1 MVVIRN
7 FDSTKTQT
15 VSVTTDIETN
25 YGLLCNFVASLSSP
39 PIYMSI
45 TGKTITVDV
54 SLTTLANIGMQ
65 TISVVVDSA
74 DYPTSVVDAI
84 YTFTLDVQ
92 HCVVSVMTI
101 PAISNTSYSINSG
114 VITFNFSAANW
125 SNLACNYAVTYTATY
140 VLNAASIT

>member
-39 PIYMSI
+39 PIYTSI

-84 YTFTLDVQ
+84 YTFTLDV
-92 HCVVSVMTI
+92 
-101 PAISNTSYSINSG
+101 
-114 VITFNFSAANW
+114 
-125 SNLACNYAVTYTATY
+125 
-140 VLNAASIT
+140 